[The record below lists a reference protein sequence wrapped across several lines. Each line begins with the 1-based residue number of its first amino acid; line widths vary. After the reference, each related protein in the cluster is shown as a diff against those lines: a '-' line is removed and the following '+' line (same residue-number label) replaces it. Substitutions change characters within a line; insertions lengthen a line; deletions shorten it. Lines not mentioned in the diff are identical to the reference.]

1 MLTILALVSNSRPAN
16 EPIELD
22 PGIITL
28 LSNMV
33 RAFRNWRQRTRKLG
47 TKPNGQRHRPNLSDG
62 VTPEITNKSALQ
74 ALGISPRPLRPD
86 RQAPPAGRD

>member
-28 LSNMV
+28 LSNLV
-33 RAFRNWRQRTRKLG
+33 RAFRDWRQPTRKLG
-47 TKPNGQRHRPNLSDG
+47 AKPGGQRHRPILSGG
-62 VTPEITNKSALQ
+62 VSPAITNKSALQ
-74 ALGISPRPLRPD
+74 ALGISPRPLHPD
-86 RQAPPAGRD
+86 RQAPRAGRD